1 LSRPAGC
8 GVAGGSGSERCDGHY
23 QYGCLLV
30 KALSDG
36 GSVDDPCDEATRHK
50 RVSGRSVRAHV
61 ISPAL
66 VVFND
71 AEGAKQHGFVK
82 DSLANG
88 AMPR

>member
-1 LSRPAGC
+1 MNRVRAPGPLHGFWHRT
-8 GVAGGSGSERCDGHY
+8 
-23 QYGCLLV
+23 
-30 KALSDG
+30 G